1 MTGVGRRL
9 ISVTGVFA
17 AAVLLTLLVPLWLP
31 LTVVADLVRGKRRL
45 PLARLGAFGVCWAWL
60 EVAGVTLAAVLWLT
74 GQRRNHD
81 LHYRLQR
88 WWAGSILDALRIT
101 CGLRVDVDGLEV
113 VHPGPVVLLARH
125 ASLADSV
132 VTASVVTELAKLR
145 PRFVLKRELLSDPC
159 LDIVGNRIP
168 NHFVDREATD
178 SAPELAAIE
187 SMMDDLGVDD
197 AGVIFPEGTRANP
210 AKRERS
216 LARLAERD
224 PARAERLA
232 GLRHVLPP
240 RPAGAAAMLR
250 GAPEADVVIAWHV
263 GFEGLDTFGG
273 ILRALARPS
282 SPIHYRL
289 RRVPRDQVPAP
300 TGDLR
305 AFTYWLDEQWLR
317 MDDEV
322 HEALGGRNG

>member
-1 MTGVGRRL
+1 MGRRL
-9 ISVTGVFA
+9 TSVTGVFA
-17 AAVLLTLLVPLWLP
+17 AAVALTVLLPVWLP
-31 LTVVADLVRGKRRL
+31 VVVVADLLRGKARL
-45 PLARLGAFGVCWAWL
+45 PLARLLAFGVCWAWL
-60 EVAGVTLAAVLWLT
+60 EVVGVLIAGALWLA
-74 GQRRNHD
+74 GQRRNHH

-88 WWAGSILDALRIT
+88 WWAGSLLDALRIT

-132 VTASVVTELAKLR
+132 VTASVVTELASMQ
-145 PRFVLKRELLSDPC
+145 PRFVLKRELLADPC

-168 NHFVDREATD
+168 NHFVDRHAND
-178 SAPELAAIE
+178 SAPELAALE
-187 SMMDDLGVDD
+187 AMVQGMGVDD
-197 AGVIFPEGTRANP
+197 VGIIFPEGTRANP
-210 AKRERS
+210 HKRQRS
-216 LARLAERD
+216 LERLAERD

-273 ILRALARPS
+273 ILKALGRRN
-282 SPIHYRL
+282 SPVHYAL
-289 RRVPRDQVPAP
+289 RRVPRREVPEP
-300 TGDLR
+300 GGDLR
-305 AFTYWLDEQWLR
+305 AFTDWLDAQWLQ

-322 HEALGGRNG
+322 HEALGGRHG